1 MISMSMAGA
10 NGLVVRLQGLQE
22 ALGNLAPAWRGPVHD
37 IFTRFIAVH
46 FTSQGQYSGE
56 VWKPLSP
63 KYAAWKEKHYP
74 GMGILRRQDRLFKS
88 LTETGGEHILRVYP
102 DSVEMGTRV
111 PYSVYHQAK
120 DRGKATFPRRLVI
133 PPLTK
138 AEGERIVD
146 ALLGFLLS
154 AMRRTPRT
162 SASTP

>member
-1 MISMSMAGA
+1 MISMAMMGA
-10 NGLVVRLQGLQE
+10 SGLAVRLQGLQQ

-37 IFTRFIAVH
+37 IFTRFITIH

-56 VWKPLSP
+56 AWKPLSP
-63 KYAAWKEKHYP
+63 SYAAWKEKHYP

-88 LTETGGEHILRVYP
+88 LTEPGREHILRVYP
-102 DSVEMGTRV
+102 DSVEYGTRV

-138 AEGERIVD
+138 AEGARIAD
-146 ALLGFLLS
+146 ALLAFLLQ
-154 AMRRTPRT
+154 AMRRTK
-162 SASTP
+162 SASRP